1 MRLLKSAFTVVL
13 LLYSTLLPA
22 QNKDSIAVLKAAENF
37 VTAFNQFKWEA
48 FRSSFTNDATMF
60 HPVWEQGKRR
70 AGRQEIEATWIE
82 VFPEFIDSTN
92 TATLNIS
99 PKDLHIQLYGN
110 TAIVTFHLGDGI
122 TRLSRRTLVMVKQK
136 NEWKIAHLHASFVT
150 APPEEKKA
158 N

>member
-1 MRLLKSAFTVVL
+1 MRSLLSAFTVAL
-13 LLYSTLLPA
+13 LLCSTAATA
-22 QNKDSIAVLKAAENF
+22 QTNDSIAVLKAAENF
-37 VTAFNQFKWEA
+37 VAAFNQFKWEA
-48 FRSSFTNDATMF
+48 FRSSFTNDPTMF

-82 VFPEFIDSTN
+82 VFPEFIDSSN

-99 PKDLHIQLYGN
+99 PKDLHIQLYGPS
-110 TAIVTFHLGDGI
+110 AIVTFHLGDGI
-122 TRLSRRTLVMVKQK
+122 TRLSRRTLVMVKQN

>member
-1 MRLLKSAFTVVL
+1 MKLLIPAFTTAL
-13 LLYSTLLPA
+13 LFFSTMLPA
-22 QNKDSIAVLKAAENF
+22 QTNDSVAVMKAAEDF

-48 FRSSFTNDATMF
+48 FRSSFTNDAIMF
-60 HPVWEQGKRR
+60 HPVWEQRKRR
-70 AGRQEIEATWIE
+70 AGRQEIEATWLE
-82 VFPEFIDSTN
+82 VFPEFIDAYN

-99 PKDLHIQLYGN
+99 PKDLHIQLYGH

-122 TRLSRRTLVMVKQK
+122 TRLSRRTLVMVKQN

-150 APPEEKKA
+150 APPEEKKT

>member
-1 MRLLKSAFTVVL
+1 MRLLLSAFTVAL
-13 LLYSTLLPA
+13 LLCSTAATA
-22 QNKDSIAVLKAAENF
+22 QTNDSIAVLKAAENF

-70 AGRQEIEATWIE
+70 VGRQEIEATWIE

-92 TATLNIS
+92 AATLTIS

>member
-1 MRLLKSAFTVVL
+1 MKLLTPAFTTAL
-13 LLYSTLLPA
+13 LLCCTLLPA
-22 QNKDSIAVLKAAENF
+22 QANDSIAVMKAAEHF

-48 FRSSFTNDATMF
+48 FRSSFTKDATMF

-70 AGRQEIEATWIE
+70 VGKQEIEATWIE
-82 VFPEFIDSTN
+82 VFPEFIDSSN

-99 PKDLHIQLYGN
+99 PKNILIQLYGH
-110 TAIVTFHLGDGI
+110 TAIVTFYLGDGI
-122 TRLSRRTLVMVKQK
+122 TRLSRRTLVMVKQN

-150 APPEEKKA
+150 APSEEKKT

>member
-1 MRLLKSAFTVVL
+1 MRLLLSAFTFAML
-13 LLYSTLLPA
+13 LCCRAVPA
-22 QNKDSIAVLKAAENF
+22 QNNDSIAVMKAAENF

-48 FRSSFTNDATMF
+48 FRSSFTHDATMF

-70 AGRQEIEATWIE
+70 AGQQEIEATWIE
-82 VFPEFIDSTN
+82 VFPEFIDSSN

-99 PKDLHIQLYGN
+99 PKELRIQVYGSA
-110 TAIVTFHLGDGI
+110 AIVTFHLGDGI
-122 TRLSRRTLVMVKQK
+122 TRLSRRTLVMVKQN